1 MIARQFI
8 ALYKAR
14 TMEFVRDRGTFY
26 WNLLFPVF
34 LVLGMAFAFS
44 GGDDKLYKIG
54 SIGIPDPQVRILVM
68 EQMQVI
74 PYIDAQ
80 EASQKLERHQIDFVI
95 DFERREFAV
104 NEQSSK
110 GRFLRELFLTQ
121 QAVAN
126 PEALTG
132 PEMDPSPE
140 ATPSPGTVRSPISAA
155 AFAAAFAERTVS
167 GRATRY
173 VDWLVPG
180 VIGMNMMFSSLFGVG
195 YVIVRYRK
203 NGVLKRLKATPVH
216 ALNFVSAQAASRL
229 VIVLLTSI
237 FVFTGTN
244 LLLRFVMRGSY
255 LDLLLLTTLGILC
268 MIALGLV
275 FASRMRSEELAGGVL
290 NLVTMPMLALSGVF
304 FSLEGSPPILRTI
317 SRGFPLTHFIEAAR
331 KIMLDGANLV
341 QVAPNLLFLASL
353 TAVFLVLSAAL
364 FKWE

>member
-1 MIARQFI
+1 MIARQFA

-14 TMEFVRDRGTFY
+14 TMEFVRDRGTFF

-44 GGDDKLYKIG
+44 GGDEKLYKIG
-54 SIGIPDPQVRILVM
+54 VVGKADPVVRILGM
-68 EQMQVI
+68 EQMQLI
-74 PYIDAQ
+74 PYADAL
-80 EASQKLERHQIDFVI
+80 EASQRLERHQIDFVI
-95 DFERREFAV
+95 DFDRREFGV

-110 GRFLRELFLTQ
+110 GRFLRELFAAQ
-121 QAVAN
+121 QAVATLDARAYTDA
-126 PEALTG
+126 ALSLNFTQR
-132 PEMDPSPE
+132 
-140 ATPSPGTVRSPISAA
+140 A
-155 AFAAAFAERTVS
+155 VS

-255 LDLLLLTTLGILC
+255 LDLLLLTTMGILC
-268 MIALGLV
+268 MISLGLV

-290 NLVTMPMLALSGVF
+290 NLVTIPMLALSGVF
-304 FSLEGSPPILRTI
+304 FSLEGSPPILRSI
-317 SRGFPLTHFIEAAR
+317 SRAFPLTHFIEAAR
-331 KIMLDGANLV
+331 KIMLDGAGLV

-353 TAVFLVLSAAL
+353 TAMFLVLSATL

>member
-1 MIARQFI
+1 MIARQFA

-14 TMEFVRDRGTFY
+14 TMEFVRDRGTFF

-44 GGDDKLYKIG
+44 GGDEKLYKIG
-54 SIGIPDPQVRILVM
+54 VVGKADPLVRILGM
-68 EQMQVI
+68 DQMQVI
-74 PYIDAQ
+74 PYSDAL
-80 EASQKLERHQIDFVI
+80 EASQRLERHQIDFVI
-95 DFERREFAV
+95 DFEKREFAI
-104 NEQSSK
+104 NEESSK
-110 GRFLRELFLTQ
+110 GRFLRELFVAQ
-121 QAVAN
+121 QAVAGLD
-126 PEALTG
+126 PRTGAEAAL
-132 PEMDPSPE
+132 SPDF
-140 ATPSPGTVRSPISAA
+140 IA
-155 AFAAAFAERTVS
+155 AFAAAFAERAVS
-167 GRATRY
+167 GRAARY

-255 LDLLLLTTLGILC
+255 LDLLLLTTLAILC
-268 MIALGLV
+268 MISLGLV

-290 NLVTMPMLALSGVF
+290 NLVTIPMLALSGVF

-317 SRGFPLTHFIEAAR
+317 SRAFPLTHFIEAAR
-331 KIMLDGANLV
+331 KIMLDGAGLV

-353 TAVFLVLSAAL
+353 TAAFLVLSAAL

>member
-1 MIARQFI
+1 MIARQFA

-26 WNLLFPVF
+26 WNLLFPAF

-44 GGDDKLYKIG
+44 GGDEKLYKIG
-54 SIGIPDPQVRILVM
+54 VVGQVNPVVRILGM

-74 PYIDAQ
+74 PYVDAL
-80 EASQKLERHQIDFVI
+80 EASRRLERHQIDFVI
-95 DFERREFAV
+95 DFDKREFAI
-104 NEQSSK
+104 NEESSK
-110 GRFLRELFLTQ
+110 GRFLRELFLAQ
-121 QAVAN
+121 QAVASSDA
-126 PEALTG
+126 AL
-132 PEMDPSPE
+132 SPNF
-140 ATPSPGTVRSPISAA
+140 T
-155 AFAAAFAERTVS
+155 ERAVS

-290 NLVTMPMLALSGVF
+290 NLVTIPMLALSGVF

-317 SRGFPLTHFIEAAR
+317 SRAFPLTHFIEAAR
-331 KIMLDGANLV
+331 KIMLDGAGLV

>member
-1 MIARQFI
+1 MIAKQFA

-26 WNLLFPVF
+26 WNLFFPVF

-44 GGDDKLYKIG
+44 GGDEKLYKVG
-54 SIGIPDPQVRILVM
+54 VVGNPDPLVRILSM
-68 EQMQVI
+68 EQVQTI
-74 PYIDAQ
+74 PYVDPL
-80 EASQKLERHQIDFVI
+80 EAGRRLERHQIDFVI
-95 DFERREFAV
+95 DFDKNEFAV
-104 NEQSSK
+104 NEESSK
-110 GRFLRELFLTQ
+110 GRFLRELFLAQQTVAVLGSKAEDASSDPALDS
-121 QAVAN
+121 QAV
-126 PEALTG
+126 LSSGFT
-132 PEMDPSPE
+132 
-140 ATPSPGTVRSPISAA
+140 
-155 AFAAAFAERTVS
+155 ERAVS

-244 LLLRFVMRGSY
+244 LLLHFVMRGSY

-268 MIALGLV
+268 MISLGLV

-290 NLVTMPMLALSGVF
+290 NLVTIPMLALSGVF
-304 FSLEGSPPILRTI
+304 FSLEGSPAILRTL

-331 KIMLDGANLV
+331 KIMLDGADRKSV
-341 QVAPNLLFLASL
+341 V
-353 TAVFLVLSAAL
+353 
-364 FKWE
+364 